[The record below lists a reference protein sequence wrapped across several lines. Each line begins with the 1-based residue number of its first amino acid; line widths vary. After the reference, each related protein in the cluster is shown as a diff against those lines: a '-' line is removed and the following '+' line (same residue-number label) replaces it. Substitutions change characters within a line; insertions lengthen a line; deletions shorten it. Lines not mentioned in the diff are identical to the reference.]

1 MVSHRSRTFKEEK
14 KEGVKYTGRHLCS
27 QPKRLTLIIPL
38 SHSIERKRK
47 KKSLKILTAWM
58 IREELSINIQCID
71 TLLDEL
77 PGNTYEPYICNPLF
91 FVAGLFLSLLSLGV
105 LIFFLIFNITNQ
117 KKEQLYFF
125 FFLIYFQHERCDF
138 IFISVLT
145 HFFFFFFWFLSSNI
159 NIYLEI
165 QGRGSVSPSPC
176 SIMNA
181 QKIIFFKCFDA
192 FSGVT
197 A

>member
-1 MVSHRSRTFKEEK
+1 
-14 KEGVKYTGRHLCS
+14 
-27 QPKRLTLIIPL
+27 
-38 SHSIERKRK
+38 
-47 KKSLKILTAWM
+47 M

-145 HFFFFFFWFLSSNI
+145 HFFFFLFLI
-159 NIYLEI
+159 FKFQHQYLLRNPRE
-165 QGRGSVSPSPC
+165 G
-176 SIMNA
+176 
-181 QKIIFFKCFDA
+181 KCFTLSL
-192 FSGVT
+192 FNNECT
-197 A
+197 KNYFLQMF